1 MHNIR
6 NYRTASQTWDYYVTN
21 VIDYEYLESNSNRDY
36 ICLEK
41 KITRLFTEM
50 LMQSTNQ

>member
-21 VIDYEYLESNSNRDY
+21 VIDYEYLESIHDYSRDY
-36 ICLEK
+36 ICLETSSERK
-41 KITRLFTEM
+41 QNHLHG
-50 LMQSTNQ
+50 LM